1 MKNRHFTVTVN
12 SKRFDISIEEG
23 LGQAAPK
30 RKVPLRAERKQE
42 SKENQES
49 HGEGLEKAPMP
60 GTILDV
66 KVKPGDVVK
75 KGQTL
80 VLLEA
85 MKMENEIPSR
95 FDGTVEEVFVQKGAS
110 VGQDEP
116 LVSIKG

>member
-1 MKNRHFTVTVN
+1 MRNRHFTVTVN
-12 SKRFDISIEEG
+12 AKRFDISIEEG
-23 LGQAAPK
+23 LGQASPK
-30 RKVPLRAERKQE
+30 RKPPKAAEKKETKE
-42 SKENQES
+42 SVAS
-49 HGEGLEKAPMP
+49 GEEMIEKAPMP

-66 KVKPGDVVK
+66 RVKPGDAIQ

-80 VLLEA
+80 VVLEA

-95 FDGTVEEVFVQKGAS
+95 FEGIVDEVFVQKGAS